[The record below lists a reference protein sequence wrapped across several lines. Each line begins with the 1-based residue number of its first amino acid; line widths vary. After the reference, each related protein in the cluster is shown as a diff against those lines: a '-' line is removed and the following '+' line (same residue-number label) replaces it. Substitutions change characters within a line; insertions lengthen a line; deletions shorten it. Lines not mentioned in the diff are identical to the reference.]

1 MPLRYARILAE
12 IREMP
17 LAIHPAKLAAIREFL
32 LLQSQGV
39 KFSAGEILQ
48 RTGGAAGKRDSTVAR
63 SPGNVAVLSLFG
75 IIAQRMNMMD
85 DVSGPGGTSTERF
98 TAQFRQAA
106 TDPNVKA
113 IILNIDSP
121 GGSVYGVPE
130 LAGVIRAE
138 AAKGEKPVIAQ
149 VNSLAASAAYWLAS
163 AANEIVVTPSG
174 EVGSIGVYTV
184 HEDVSKMLMAM
195 GVTPTIVRAGKY
207 KIEDNPWQPLSD
219 DARTY
224 LQTLV
229 DQYYEMFVKDVAT
242 GRSAATGSKVT
253 PAMVRAG
260 YGQGRVLSAKDAVI
274 EGMADRVAS
283 LDETLAR
290 FGAGGA
296 AAAPRTDSA
305 VKPQPIA
312 IQKRLDGV
320 VYAIE
325 PWPALAIISPDF
337 AADEH
342 VTVEGD
348 EIMIS
353 VANGVALYRKA
364 SETHAGDWTCEL
376 QEGTHSAP
384 PSAKPGGRPVAH
396 LRRELSLIELS

>member
-39 KFSAGEILQ
+39 KFSASEILE
-48 RTGGAAGKRDSTVAR
+48 RTGGVAAKRDSTVAR
-63 SPGNVAVLSLFG
+63 SPGSVAVLNLFG

-106 TDPNVKA
+106 ADPNVKA
-113 IILNIDSP
+113 VILNIDSP

-184 HEDVSKMLMAM
+184 HEDVSKMLTAM

-229 DQYYEMFVKDVAT
+229 DQYYEMFIKDVAT
-242 GRSAATGSKVT
+242 GRSAATRSKVT
-253 PAMVRAG
+253 PATVRAG
-260 YGQGRVLSAKDAVI
+260 YGQGRVLSAKDAVS

-290 FGAGGA
+290 FGAGA
-296 AAAPRTDSA
+296 SAAPTVRSDS
-305 VKPQPIA
+305 VKTRPIA
-312 IQKRLDGV
+312 MQKGLDGS
-320 VYAIE
+320 VYAID
-325 PWPALAIISPDF
+325 PWPALAVISPAF
-337 AADEH
+337 AADNH

-353 VANGVALYRKA
+353 VANGIAVYRKIG
-364 SETHAGDWTCEL
+364 ETPAGDWTCALE
-376 QEGTHSAP
+376 EGTHSAP
-384 PSAKPGGRPVAH
+384 PSAKAGGKPVVH
-396 LRRELSLIELS
+396 LRRELNLLELS

>member
-39 KFSAGEILQ
+39 KFSTGEILE

-63 SPGNVAVLSLFG
+63 SPGSVAVLNLFG

-106 TDPNVKA
+106 ADPNVKA

-130 LAGVIRAE
+130 LAGVIRSE

-149 VNSLAASAAYWLAS
+149 VNSLAASAAYWIAS

-184 HEDVSKMLMAM
+184 HEDVSKMLVAM

-224 LQTLV
+224 LQSLV
-229 DQYYEMFVKDVAT
+229 DQYYEMFIKDVAT
-242 GRSAATGSKVT
+242 GRSAATRSKVT

-274 EGMADRVAS
+274 EGMANRVAS
-283 LDETLAR
+283 LDETLSR
-290 FGAGGA
+290 FGVGVA
-296 AAAPRTDSA
+296 AAAARSA
-305 VKPQPIA
+305 STVMPTPITMH
-312 IQKRLDGV
+312 RELDGV

-325 PWPALAIISPDF
+325 PWPALAIISPAL
-337 AADEH
+337 AADDH

-353 VANGVALYRKA
+353 VANGVALYRKLG
-364 SETHAGDWTCEL
+364 ETHAGDWTCALE
-376 QEGTHSAP
+376 EGTHSAP
-384 PSAKPGGRPVAH
+384 PSAKPGGKPVAH
-396 LRRELSLIELS
+396 LRRELSLLELS

>member
-1 MPLRYARILAE
+1 
-12 IREMP
+12 MP

-39 KFSAGEILQ
+39 KFSAGEILE
-48 RTGGAAGKRDSTVAR
+48 RTGGAAAKRDSTVAR
-63 SPGNVAVLSLFG
+63 SPGSVAVLNLFG

-106 TDPNVKA
+106 ADPNVKA
-113 IILNIDSP
+113 IVLNIDSP

-130 LAGVIRAE
+130 LAGVIRSE

-163 AANEIVVTPSG
+163 AASEIVVTPSG

-184 HEDVSKMLMAM
+184 HEDVSKMLTAM

-207 KIEDNPWQPLSD
+207 KIEDNPWQPLSE

-224 LQTLV
+224 LQGLV
-229 DQYYEMFVKDVAT
+229 DQYYEMFIKDVAA
-242 GRSAATGSKVT
+242 GRSAATRSKVT

-260 YGQGRVLSAKDAVI
+260 YGQGRVLSAKDAVS

-290 FGAGGA
+290 FGAGA
-296 AAAPRTDSA
+296 SVAPTVHSDST
-305 VKPQPIA
+305 VTPTPIA
-312 IQKRLDGV
+312 MQRGLDGV

-325 PWPALAIISPDF
+325 PWPALAIISPAF
-337 AADEH
+337 AADSH
-342 VTVEGD
+342 VTMEGD

-353 VANGVALYRKA
+353 VANGIAVYRKVG
-364 SETHAGDWTCEL
+364 ETHAGDWICALE
-376 QEGTHSAP
+376 EGTHSQP
-384 PSAKPGGRPVAH
+384 PSAKAHGKPVVH